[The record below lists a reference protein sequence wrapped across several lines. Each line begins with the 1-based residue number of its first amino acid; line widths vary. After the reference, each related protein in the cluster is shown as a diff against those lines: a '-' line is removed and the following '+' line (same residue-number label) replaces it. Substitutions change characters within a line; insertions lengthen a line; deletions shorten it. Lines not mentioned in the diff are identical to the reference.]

1 MKPGPIIEALD
12 EGEYV
17 APGVGPRRILTVMDE
32 LRFES
37 VKEAL
42 HRCIVEAVS
51 FAAHRSGH
59 AGSVQ
64 CGAIV
69 VRCVLHPAIRMMD
82 EPRGWPLPLD
92 RHHQR
97 GCRQFSTQMIAHCP

>member
-1 MKPGPIIEALD
+1 MAALPRWPRRAALGGHADLPPNLWTGLGCRLLHLDRADVADGRMKPGPIIEALD
-12 EGEYV
+12 EGEDV
-17 APGVGPRRILTVMDE
+17 APGVCPRRILTVMDE

-59 AGSVQ
+59 AGGV
-64 CGAIV
+64 
-69 VRCVLHPAIRMMD
+69 
-82 EPRGWPLPLD
+82 
-92 RHHQR
+92 
-97 GCRQFSTQMIAHCP
+97 